1 MDRHLALSFFLL
13 VIKILSP
20 VSSKTYE
27 TASVGVLIDLH
38 IRGAGSSG
46 DFTPLH
52 PQCGAL
58 NLPAVQY
65 VLAAKWA
72 AEVINNQS
80 DSQGIKFGIEVFDTC
95 DMRDVAMRDVYF
107 AVKNALEPRG
117 KLPLLGL
124 IGMGDPEVVGETVMT
139 LHAFNIPLILASPRL
154 ADSVIQEGNI
164 LTTAPDMSSVVQ
176 PVLAVGRQLGITSV
190 SLISSCSHSIKKFRQ
205 TAMDMGVL
213 VGRILQI
220 TKHSKVIG
228 DVVKK
233 FLEESDANETI
244 ALILDPEE
252 IYALAQ
258 HLRSY
263 RLHKHVLL
271 TGTIG
276 LDKNLLKLWKN
287 IFTGGYLIEPHMP
300 ELPDFRKYFLD
311 KLETASSSNDSL
323 VHAYIE
329 LMYDCKWNWNNDPLS
344 VARDCRTLRE
354 SELSEKLQ
362 IAPEVTFVVKAVSAF
377 SAAVFLVQVE
387 QCQGQNLSK
396 CSHISNINLQQEIL
410 STLSRLSFTSQQ
422 KAPFEL
428 QGTSIHVTHDGQL
441 ISNKYVI
448 FHIRDTGDV
457 SGIGWYSND
466 QGLILDYN
474 AGPVMLHFLNG
485 QRKDSSNEKQGRG
498 FEVDSFP
505 KTTLT
510 EISEEA
516 GRLASMK
523 DTAAKGILLPV
534 VRPNDKFTGEDGSGV
549 NARRVTPESSI
560 TRPWATVI
568 VAVAAVGTCITMFML
583 VYVLIKI
590 CDGTLAG
597 NQSLGIILLLGILT
611 LYVSIVLFV
620 LPASEIRCT
629 LRAFIYPVAMS
640 LCYGILI
647 IKVMQLRSLVLLG
660 LGGRISYINQ
670 YIILFFIVL
679 VQVVI
684 NVQWFLTNR
693 PQFRVD
699 SEGSQYCYMPRT
711 DFLLLHLYVTILVII
726 AFLYGLSVLKIRRNY
741 KEGHWVTLAA
751 FLTMPVFVVW
761 GLVHS
766 FVPDKYSDPMVCVAL
781 LVLATV
787 LVLALFIPKMS
798 TISKQSSHFKHK
810 KMHMSDSVTTVFTT
824 FTDLHNSSVS
834 GSRKKSM
841 RTPHRQQ
848 RLSASML
855 DAYADNITKNPIYE
869 VTNGAYP

>member
-1 MDRHLALSFFLL
+1 MENHLALTFILL
-13 VIKILSP
+13 VAKMSFPVTSKIHD
-20 VSSKTYE
+20 K
-27 TASVGVLIDLH
+27 ASVGVLIDLH
-38 IRGAGSSG
+38 IPGSGSSG
-46 DFTPLH
+46 DLVLRQPH
-52 PQCGAL
+52 CGAL

-72 AEVINNQS
+72 AEVINNQTV
-80 DSQGIKFGIEVFDTC
+80 SQGIKFGIEVFDTC
-95 DMRDVAMRDVYF
+95 GMKDVAMRDVFF

-124 IGMGDPEVVGETVMT
+124 IGLGDPDIVGETVTT

-164 LTTAPDMSSVVQ
+164 LTTAPDMSGLVK
-176 PVLAVGRQLGITSV
+176 PVLAVGKQLGIKSV

-205 TAMDMGVL
+205 TAMEIGIL

-220 TKHSKVIG
+220 TEHSKIIG

-233 FLEESDANETI
+233 FLEESESNETI

-263 RLHKHVLL
+263 KFYNNVLL

-287 IFTGGYLIEPHMP
+287 VFTGGYLIEPHMP
-300 ELPDFRKYFLD
+300 ELPDFRNYFLN
-311 KLETASSSNDSL
+311 KLKTASSNNDTL
-323 VHAYIE
+323 MHDYIE
-329 LMYDCKWNWNNDPLS
+329 LVYDCKWKWNSDFLHS
-344 VARDCRTLRE
+344 SRDCGTLQGP
-354 SELSEKLQ
+354 ELSGKLQ
-362 IAPEVTFVVKAVSAF
+362 VAPEVTFVVKAVSAF
-377 SAAVFLVQVE
+377 SAAVFLLQVE
-387 QCQGQNLSK
+387 QCQGRNFSE
-396 CSHISNINLQQEIL
+396 CSHLSSINLHQEIL
-410 STLSRLSFTSQQ
+410 SMLSQLSFTSQHT
-422 KAPFEL
+422 APFEL

-441 ISNKYVI
+441 ISNKYII
-448 FHIRDTGDV
+448 FHIQDNGDV
-457 SGIGWYSND
+457 SGIGWYSDD
-466 QGLILDYN
+466 QGLVLDHSTS
-474 AGPVMLHFLNG
+474 PMMLHFLDG
-485 QRKDSSNEKQGRG
+485 WRKVSSNEKQTRG

-505 KTTLT
+505 KTRMIEVLDKNGMLAGLKD
-510 EISEEA
+510 ISVK
-516 GRLASMK
+516 GMK
-523 DTAAKGILLPV
+523 VKVDGTH
-534 VRPNDKFTGEDGSGV
+534 DKFVGEEGSGV

-560 TRPWATVI
+560 TRPWATVM

-597 NQSLGIILLLGILT
+597 NQSLGVILLLGILT
-611 LYVSIVLFV
+611 LYFSIVLFV

-629 LRAFIYPVAMS
+629 LRAFLYPVAMS

-699 SEGSQYCYMPRT
+699 SEGFPYCYMPRT

-751 FLTMPVFVVW
+751 FLTMPVLIVW
-761 GLVHS
+761 GLVYS
-766 FVPDKYSDPMVCVAL
+766 FVPEKYSDPTVCMAL
-781 LVLATV
+781 VVLATV

-824 FTDLHNSSVS
+824 FTDLHNSSIS
-834 GSRKKSM
+834 GSRKKGI

-848 RLSASML
+848 HLSASML

>member
-1 MDRHLALSFFLL
+1 MDSHLALFLVLL
-13 VIKILSP
+13 VTAF
-20 VSSKTYE
+20 SSQVGSKAYDK
-27 TASVGVLIDLH
+27 ASVGVLIDLH
-38 IRGAGSSG
+38 VPGSEDMTS
-46 DFTPLH
+46 
-52 PQCGAL
+52 PQPHCGAL

-65 VLAAKWA
+65 ILAARWA

-80 DSQGIKFGIEVFDTC
+80 VSQGIKIGIELFDTC
-95 DMRDVAMRDVYF
+95 GLREIAMRDVFF

-124 IGMGDPEVVGETVMT
+124 IGMGDPDVVGETVTT

-154 ADSVIQEGNI
+154 ADSVTQEGNI
-164 LTTAPDMSSVVQ
+164 LTTAPDMSGVVK
-176 PVLAVGRQLGITSV
+176 PLLTVGKELGITSIN
-190 SLISSCSHSIKKFRQ
+190 LISSCSHSIKKFGQ
-205 TAMDMGVL
+205 IATEMGIL

-220 TKHSKVIG
+220 TKHSNVIG
-228 DVVKK
+228 DIVKK
-233 FLEESDANETI
+233 FLEELEPNEAI

-263 RLHKHVLL
+263 ELHNSVLL

-300 ELPDFRKYFLD
+300 ELPDFRNYFLY
-311 KLETASSSNDSL
+311 KLQTASTNDDTL
-323 VHAYIE
+323 VHEYME
-329 LMYDCKWNWNNDPLS
+329 MMYDCKWGWKNDS
-344 VARDCRTLRE
+344 QNFAKDCGTLQE
-354 SELSEKLQ
+354 SELSRKLEV
-362 IAPEVTFVVKAVSAF
+362 APEVTFVVKAVSAF

-387 QCQGQNLSK
+387 KCQGRNLSE
-396 CSHISNINLQQEIL
+396 CLRTTNINLQQEIL
-410 STLSRLSFTSQQ
+410 SVLSQLSFTSQH

-457 SGIGWYSND
+457 SGIGWYSDD
-466 QGLILDYN
+466 QGLVLDHN
-474 AGPVMLHFLNG
+474 AGSVMLHFLNG
-485 QRKDSSNEKQGRG
+485 RRKVSSSEKQGRG
-498 FEVDSFP
+498 YEADAFP
-505 KTTLT
+505 KMK
-510 EISEEA
+510 EVFEKDGI
-516 GRLASMK
+516 LASLQ
-523 DTAAKGILLPV
+523 DAAVKGIQVPAV
-534 VRPNDKFTGEDGSGV
+534 GRNVKFAGEDGSGV
-549 NARRVTPESSI
+549 NVIRVTPESSI
-560 TRPWATVI
+560 TRPWATVM

-597 NQSLGIILLLGILT
+597 NQSLGIVLLLGIMT

-620 LPASEIRCT
+620 LPASEMRCI
-629 LRAFIYPVAMS
+629 LRAFLHPIAMS

-647 IKVMQLRSLVLLG
+647 IKLMQLRSLVLLG

-684 NVQWFLTNR
+684 NVQWFLANR

-699 SEGSQYCYMPRT
+699 SEGIAYCFMPRT

-751 FLTMPVFVVW
+751 FLTMPVLVVW
-761 GLVHS
+761 GIVCS
-766 FVPDKYSDPMVCVAL
+766 FVPEKYNDPTVCVAL
-781 LVLATV
+781 VVLATV

-824 FTDLHNSSVS
+824 FTNLHNSSTS
-834 GSRKKSM
+834 GSRKKGA

-848 RLSASML
+848 HFNAGML